1 MGDRTFNWSWY
12 KGSQTDLGSQFETL
26 VRPRDRDP
34 STATAEGVLLRLS
47 ELRLGPPKGEEVL
60 KSDGEARAGGHLPG
74 EAASLPSS
82 PSSHSNDLYETHDP
96 TYSLQQRQQSS
107 FRHSQTPPDP
117 TERLASP
124 ASTHRSLRRTPRFE
138 TTPSPEPR
146 QIHIAA
152 ASIGFIPRV
161 NVASQSRDD
170 SRQVST
176 LAPPLEPEPLQSFKD
191 RAATPRNSGNRTDD
205 GESFDNL
212 NPPGRVPQPPS
223 TRLDQLESHTA
234 LRISK
239 RTHSAILFA
248 LEEALRYPNSFT
260 PDLEE
265 EFASMA
271 DLLGGGNGMPPA
283 SNGNGSHASRRP
295 TAAPAPTGSP
305 SGIKGPRMIMQE
317 RQERE
322 ARQRARAEQERIRIE
337 QEARAVEE
345 ARRQELER
353 RTAGVA
359 EPKPLTEPQ
368 GLGQVGPEIQQSR
381 PNPSSHPQSQS
392 QLQPQPQPQPQP
404 QLQSQPHSQ
413 SRNQSSGQRL
423 TSRYASNQDN
433 PPPFNT
439 TTTSTQQRPPQPQQ
453 PQQQP
458 ATAPPGDASSQP
470 PPGFKLRNSF
480 PHAFE
485 RWETLSAHWEGLTSY
500 WIRKLEQNQSEINRD
515 PISQQLSRQV
525 TDLSAAGANLFH
537 AVVELQRLRASSER
551 KFQRW
556 FIETRAE
563 LERAREVNSM
573 LEAELEKERRE
584 RADAI
589 RDALDNERGSSKA
602 QKQLAEMRKELA
614 ISKEEAR
621 RAWEEL
627 GRREQEERDR
637 TFSLQSSLHSG
648 QPTFI
653 GGVQVVPMTPGLPV
667 SRYASSREYE
677 QARTPE
683 PTQPASTQPPPA
695 PSAPGGPSGH
705 YRTGS
710 EGSSRPPAAPA
721 APGSEGGFSEGEYV
735 IDAQGNFVLDSQG
748 KRIAFAAPPST
759 ISGSD
764 VDAEDY
770 QTPATTNPPSGGYDI
785 PTSSGGPGQWTG
797 AYSETQDYS
806 GQGYAAPGWETVP
819 RHHHPTRLSDV
830 IEEEDERSRTSAS
843 QVSRA

>member
-1 MGDRTFNWSWY
+1 MREQSRWRSMEWDD
-12 KGSQTDLGSQFETL
+12 GSRGGGRIYQTDLGSQFETL

-34 STATAEGVLLRLS
+34 RTATAEGVLLRLS
-47 ELRLGPPKGEEVL
+47 ELGLGPPIGEEVL
-60 KSDGEARAGGHLPG
+60 KRLRGAYGWTLGWPG

-82 PSSHSNDLYETHDP
+82 SSSHSNDLYETHDP
-96 TYSLQQRQQSS
+96 TYSPQQRQQSI

-152 ASIGFIPRV
+152 ASIGFLPRV
-161 NVASQSRDD
+161 NVTSQSRDD
-170 SRQVST
+170 SRQAPA

-205 GESFDNL
+205 GESFDNRYSS
-212 NPPGRVPQPPS
+212 GRVPQPPS
-223 TRLDQLESHTA
+223 ARLDQLESHAA

-260 PDLEE
+260 PDFEE
-265 EFASMA
+265 ESASMA

-368 GLGQVGPEIQQSR
+368 GLGQ
-381 PNPSSHPQSQS
+381 
-392 QLQPQPQPQPQP
+392 
-404 QLQSQPHSQ
+404 PHSQ
-413 SRNQSSGQRL
+413 SRNQTSGQRL

-439 TTTSTQQRPPQPQQ
+439 TTTSTQQRPSQPQQ

-458 ATAPPGDASSQP
+458 ATAPPGDSSSQP

-500 WIRKLEQNQSEINRD
+500 WIRKLEQNQNEINRD

-573 LEAELEKERRE
+573 LETELEKERRE

-637 TFSLQSSLHSG
+637 NFSLQSSLHSG

-705 YRTGS
+705 YQTGS

>member
-1 MGDRTFNWSWY
+1 
-12 KGSQTDLGSQFETL
+12 
-26 VRPRDRDP
+26 
-34 STATAEGVLLRLS
+34 
-47 ELRLGPPKGEEVL
+47 
-60 KSDGEARAGGHLPG
+60 
-74 EAASLPSS
+74 
-82 PSSHSNDLYETHDP
+82 
-96 TYSLQQRQQSS
+96 
-107 FRHSQTPPDP
+107 
-117 TERLASP
+117 
-124 ASTHRSLRRTPRFE
+124 
-138 TTPSPEPR
+138 
-146 QIHIAA
+146 
-152 ASIGFIPRV
+152 
-161 NVASQSRDD
+161 
-170 SRQVST
+170 
-176 LAPPLEPEPLQSFKD
+176 
-191 RAATPRNSGNRTDD
+191 
-205 GESFDNL
+205 
-212 NPPGRVPQPPS
+212 
-223 TRLDQLESHTA
+223 
-234 LRISK
+234 
-239 RTHSAILFA
+239 
-248 LEEALRYPNSFT
+248 
-260 PDLEE
+260 
-265 EFASMA
+265 
-271 DLLGGGNGMPPA
+271 
-283 SNGNGSHASRRP
+283 
-295 TAAPAPTGSP
+295 
-305 SGIKGPRMIMQE
+305 
-317 RQERE
+317 
-322 ARQRARAEQERIRIE
+322 
-337 QEARAVEE
+337 
-345 ARRQELER
+345 
-353 RTAGVA
+353 
-359 EPKPLTEPQ
+359 
-368 GLGQVGPEIQQSR
+368 
-381 PNPSSHPQSQS
+381 
-392 QLQPQPQPQPQP
+392 
-404 QLQSQPHSQ
+404 
-413 SRNQSSGQRL
+413 
-423 TSRYASNQDN
+423 
-433 PPPFNT
+433 
-439 TTTSTQQRPPQPQQ
+439 
-453 PQQQP
+453 
-458 ATAPPGDASSQP
+458 
-470 PPGFKLRNSF
+470 
-480 PHAFE
+480 
-485 RWETLSAHWEGLTSY
+485 
-500 WIRKLEQNQSEINRD
+500 LEQNQNEINRD

-573 LEAELEKERRE
+573 LETELEKERRE

-637 TFSLQSSLHSG
+637 NFSLQSSLHSG

-705 YRTGS
+705 YQTGS